1 MMILE
6 RETQDVHSRRS
17 SIEPCEARRWY
28 RLPREKPR
36 RGAFKVI
43 DARCRQA
50 GQDTTI
56 RKSAKSPLH
65 SLHNHG
71 YLQNRATESVERKL
85 SDLPK
90 QNHLLYFI
98 VASDPWKSTDRAARP
113 FQNRWTLWDGEQKL
127 RTNTCI
133 TRLLNGIQNE
143 QYHDINKRKKM
154 LQYI

>member
-1 MMILE
+1 MILE

-50 GQDTTI
+50 GQDKTI
-56 RKSAKSPLH
+56 GKSV
-65 SLHNHG
+65 
-71 YLQNRATESVERKL
+71 NRLFTVYTIMDIYKTESLRVWKEKL

-90 QNHLLYFI
+90 TKHIDCILQMPLIRGKILT
-98 VASDPWKSTDRAARP
+98 AQRAFSKP
-113 FQNRWTLWDGEQKL
+113 LDTLRRGIEVTYIHIYYKTVERDTR
-127 RTNTCI
+127 RTI
-133 TRLLNGIQNE
+133 SR
-143 QYHDINKRKKM
+143 YK
-154 LQYI
+154 